1 MEELKYKYIL
11 SLVIEEPNDSRQNH
25 TQTIPI
31 TSSYPIS
38 SSNGIISIH
47 VSRPRAGYQQ
57 KGDPIIN
64 TLGSEL
70 SKKFGWGRKRNHRF
84 IHFDPTPDDFD
95 ILFELG
101 HEEKGFVMVS
111 RKKPHYE
118 LMRLR
123 TGKRNLKTALSRVLY
138 RSCFEENGSVLGRY
152 LMYMITLPENVS
164 YALENRAPYD
174 FFNNGKRVES
184 RLNVKRISD
193 TECAMEISDGVWG
206 PLATDELDRFMN
218 SYHLGHT
225 RSKKW
230 NMCSPKKLW
239 RELLGENPSETQLKV
254 MINFLSQNRTDDIVE
269 ERAKKLMDDV
279 QQKYSDRIKIIKEE
293 GEDSNGEK
301 IPITKMYVKGRIADW
316 LIIDKAWKTN
326 VQKVK
331 TFVFRNTERPTKGAR
346 FRRNDKDENYQ
357 NGWWSGPICI
367 DNIHNNSSVGDQFVA
382 RAMALLNDKQTV
394 KLVNTISSY
403 LDKTMIDGSIP
414 QRLNWDAIGN
424 EEEFWS
430 ELDYMKMLGVI

>member
-57 KGDPIIN
+57 KGEPIIN

-111 RKKPHYE
+111 RKQPHYE
-118 LMRLR
+118 LMGLR

-184 RLNVKRISD
+184 SLNVKRISV
-193 TECAMEISDGVWG
+193 T
-206 PLATDELDRFMN
+206 
-218 SYHLGHT
+218 
-225 RSKKW
+225 
-230 NMCSPKKLW
+230 
-239 RELLGENPSETQLKV
+239 
-254 MINFLSQNRTDDIVE
+254 
-269 ERAKKLMDDV
+269 
-279 QQKYSDRIKIIKEE
+279 KYSVVLPRLFSTR
-293 GEDSNGEK
+293 GS
-301 IPITKMYVKGRIADW
+301 RLAH
-316 LIIDKAWKTN
+316 L
-326 VQKVK
+326 
-331 TFVFRNTERPTKGAR
+331 
-346 FRRNDKDENYQ
+346 
-357 NGWWSGPICI
+357 S
-367 DNIHNNSSVGDQFVA
+367 
-382 RAMALLNDKQTV
+382 RA
-394 KLVNTISSY
+394 
-403 LDKTMIDGSIP
+403 
-414 QRLNWDAIGN
+414 
-424 EEEFWS
+424 
-430 ELDYMKMLGVI
+430 